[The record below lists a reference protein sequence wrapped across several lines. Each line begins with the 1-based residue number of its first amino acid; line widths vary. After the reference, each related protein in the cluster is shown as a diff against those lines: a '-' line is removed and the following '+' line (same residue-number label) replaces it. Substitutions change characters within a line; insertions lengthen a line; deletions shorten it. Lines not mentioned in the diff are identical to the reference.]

1 MLAATSHLG
10 PIGAMS
16 ALAIAFTVKH
26 FVADFLL
33 QTGWIAHGK
42 ERRDGW
48 ILPLAA
54 HVACHAVLTLVIAL
68 AVAPRLWWLALV
80 DLVVHFA
87 VDHAKTLVGRA
98 SRTTPQD
105 AGFWWLLGLDQMLH
119 ALTNVGLSAGLL
131 VL

>member
-1 MLAATSHLG
+1 MIAATSHLG
-10 PIGAMS
+10 PIWAMS
-16 ALAIAFTVKH
+16 LLALAFTIKH
-26 FVADFLL
+26 FVADFLF
-33 QTGWIAHGK
+33 QTSSIAHGK

-48 ILPLAA
+48 LVPLAT
-54 HVACHAVLTLVIAL
+54 HVTGHAALTLLIAL

-87 VDHAKTLVGRA
+87 IDHAKTLASRA
-98 SRTTPQD
+98 SGATPQD

-119 ALTNVGLSAGLL
+119 GMTNIGLSAGLL